1 MHQIKIGIAVLLTI
15 FLLTACGKTP
25 TAPQMIVHETLIKVP
40 DQAIAAYIIEPRN
53 GAVVSSPFHVLFGL
67 KGMGIT
73 PAGSNIEN
81 TGHHHLLID
90 MDELPD
96 MTMPLPASEQ
106 LLHFGKGQTQTLLN
120 LDKGVHSLQLV
131 LGDFTHT
138 PHSTPVLSERILITV
153 K

>member
-1 MHQIKIGIAVLLTI
+1 
-15 FLLTACGKTP
+15 
-25 TAPQMIVHETLIKVP
+25 
-40 DQAIAAYIIEPRN
+40 
-53 GAVVSSPFHVLFGL
+53 
-67 KGMGIT
+67 MGIT

-138 PHSTPVLSERILITV
+138 PHSSPVLSEKILITV

>member
-1 MHQIKIGIAVLLTI
+1 MHQYKFGIALLLSLSLIAACENNPDAPKIIVQETTI
-15 FLLTACGKTP
+15 T
-25 TAPQMIVHETLIKVP
+25 VP
-40 DQAIAAYIIEPRN
+40 DQAIAAYIIEPKN
-53 GAVVSSPFHVLFGL
+53 GDIVSSPFYVLFGL

-81 TGHHHLLID
+81 TGHHHLLIN

-96 MTMPLPASEQ
+96 MTRPLPASEQ

-120 LDKGVHSLQLV
+120 LDKGTHSLQLV

-138 PHSTPVLSERILITV
+138 PHSTPVISEKIQITV